1 MTSRSDIPTLA
12 NLEYIPY
19 IDESGEL
26 PENFDRKIGVY
37 AIFDQDKTIQ
47 FVGYSRNVYLS
58 CKQHLV
64 RVPEKCY
71 WLKIHTIESPKRS
84 LLEEIEKEW
93 VSENSSFSIE
103 NSEHKEKWTNP
114 IDVKQFMT
122 LEEQNNYQDSRL
134 DELAKTKLLK
144 NVARRVEAEILSIL
158 ELRGVK
164 TQVRFN
170 PKLKETGLLD
180 LK

>member
-103 NSEHKEKWTNP
+103 NSENKEKWTNP